1 LKYKGETMNSIRWIK
16 TEDRQITPQDFHK
29 QLLIRYSSP
38 EFPGRKVK
46 KENFKT
52 HIASGEVCAS
62 NSTQGKFDKPRF
74 FFTGIAGHPSIEL
87 DRIIEYIFI

>member
-1 LKYKGETMNSIRWIK
+1 MNIHSLPWINVK
-16 TEDRQITPQDFHK
+16 DRPLTPQDFHK
-29 QLLIRYSSP
+29 ELIIKYHSP